1 MRRSALA
8 VLALSGWAAA
18 YVMPAYSIL
27 KHMAQ
32 ERDRMSLFLLRVDGS
47 ATFSG
52 GAVKEAGPA
61 LGLPTDRPDVQ
72 VDATVYLKLPSRCRI
87 ELSSVEGGKQVAE
100 VFANGKK
107 RLEGPELSAVS
118 VALQEVC
125 ALLAERSSS
134 EADAHASVDRHL
146 RALGVKEESTSLSR
160 FGTQVAF
167 VLGDLAEEQ
176 PQLWIYKDSFQPAR
190 VRFTDAQGAWD
201 VRMLDYTSPATGEW
215 FPRTL
220 EVYRGGELELRF
232 TALKGD
238 SRGSIPEKLFQP
250 PPQ

>member
-1 MRRSALA
+1 MKRLGLA

-18 YVMPAYSIL
+18 YVMPAWSIL
-27 KHMAQ
+27 KHMTNRR
-32 ERDRMSLFLLRVDGS
+32 EEMSLFLLRVDGS

-52 GAVKEAGPA
+52 AAVKEAGPA
-61 LGLPTDRPDVQ
+61 LGLSTDRSDLQ

-87 ELSSVEGGKQVAE
+87 ELSSTEGGKQLAE
-100 VFANGKK
+100 VYASGKK
-107 RLEGPELSAVS
+107 RLEGTELTAVS
-118 VALQEVC
+118 VAMQEVC

-134 EADAHASVDRHL
+134 ESEAHGAVDRHL
-146 RALGVKEESTSLSR
+146 RTLGVKEESTSLSR
-160 FGTQVAF
+160 FGSQVAF
-167 VLGDLAEEQ
+167 VLGDTAEDQ
-176 PQLWIYKDSFQPAR
+176 PQVWIYKDSFQPAR

-220 EVYRGGELELRF
+220 EVYRGGELQLRF

-238 SRGSIPEKLFQP
+238 SRSSIPEKLFQS
-250 PPQ
+250 QG